1 MAESIPQIGTEIKQH
16 RMTIQVSGHVQG
28 VGYRYFVRKIAI
40 GMPLSGFI
48 RNDADGTV
56 TVVAEGSEKVLSEF
70 LETVSEGPAQAEVDD
85 VEVTWSMA
93 FGGFEGF
100 SVKLW

>member
-1 MAESIPQIGTEIKQH
+1 MTESISQIGTDTTPRRITAQ
-16 RMTIQVSGHVQG
+16 ISGEVQG
-28 VGYRYFVRKIAI
+28 VGYRYFVRKVAI
-40 GMPLSGFI
+40 GLPLSGFI

-56 TVVAEGSEKVLSEF
+56 TVVAEGSEKVLKEF
-70 LETVSEGPAQAEVDD
+70 LETVGEGPAQAEVDD

>member
-1 MAESIPQIGTEIKQH
+1 MAESIEEVDQKIELK
-16 RMTIQVSGHVQG
+16 RMTIQISGQVQG
-28 VGYRYFVRKIAI
+28 VGFRYFARKIAV
-40 GMPLSGFI
+40 GMPLDGFV

-56 TVVAEGSEKVLSEF
+56 TIVVEASEAVLNGF
-70 LETVSEGPAQAEVDD
+70 LNAVSVGPAEAEVED
-85 VEVTWSMA
+85 VEVTMSMA